1 MSEICT
7 QFEKNSGNNQGKL
20 FLTGGIIMKVLVS
33 KIELRIPQASSLKD
47 KRRVVKGL
55 KDRIWSKFRA
65 SISEI
70 DRQNRAQEAV
80 LGLVYVSNDKPLL
93 ESIMNKIINLVET
106 SYPGLLHT
114 YEYTVEHYG

>member
-1 MSEICT
+1 
-7 QFEKNSGNNQGKL
+7 
-20 FLTGGIIMKVLVS
+20 MKVLVS

-47 KRRVVKGL
+47 KRSVVRGL

-70 DRQNRAQEAV
+70 DQQNTAREAV
-80 LGLVYVSNDKPLL
+80 LGLVYVSNDKLLL
-93 ESIMNKIINLVET
+93 ESVMNKIINLVET

-114 YEYTVEHYG
+114 YEYTVEYYG